1 MGEHFQMARV
11 KGLPLFFLSFT
22 LGHILRSEDADTPYI
37 LSDGNSYRDV
47 ATVETAKKVAIFAKQ
62 IKPIDKSVKNKV
74 TNIISPEFHNS
85 RNFTY
90 GSLKPDDEIFDFI
103 DSRFLNPPIENRQ
116 NRPLPDDDGI
126 IATSTSSY
134 KEEEQE
140 QPSIHSSS
148 LDGSHRT
155 SSSSPGIRVG
165 KIELRPLGE
174 NDEGSESLKFNT
186 FWISRF

>member
-1 MGEHFQMARV
+1 MSFILHFF
-11 KGLPLFFLSFT
+11 KSSL
-22 LGHILRSEDADTPYI
+22 
-37 LSDGNSYRDV
+37 N
-47 ATVETAKKVAIFAKQ
+47 
-62 IKPIDKSVKNKV
+62 DKSHKHRN
-74 TNIISPEFHNS
+74 NINEFL
-85 RNFTY
+85 

-134 KEEEQE
+134 EMEEQE

-148 LDGSHRT
+148 LDGSHHT

-165 KIELRPLGE
+165 K
-174 NDEGSESLKFNT
+174 
-186 FWISRF
+186 